1 MMGTLAN
8 VLITLCYVLVTRT
21 RQSMSN
27 QTTLYRSGPQGIGA
41 AADAAADG
49 LSQLNFDD
57 AGGFREAGGAA
68 AAAAAAQQSGPP
80 SEQQEVP
87 PWACS

>member
-1 MMGTLAN
+1 MF
-8 VLITLCYVLVTRT
+8 
-21 RQSMSN
+21 N
-27 QTTLYRSGPQGIGA
+27 QTISFRSEPQGVGA

-57 AGGFREAGGAA
+57 AGGFGEAGGAA
-68 AAAAAAQQSGPP
+68 TAAAQQSGPP
-80 SEQQEVP
+80 SEQQEAP